1 MKEYEN
7 IVQAFKNGLNK
18 YQTSIS
24 DQRAQDFFTSIENL
38 LRQLYTTPLPRKLQI
53 SAEYEE
59 RMIRSIQ
66 RQLKRFNVI
75 IRPTDKSKVFHLG
88 SVQDYDR
95 KALEYMQKNNA
106 HEEISSGINPYLDHL
121 RAVLALIDP
130 LLKNKAIDLEL
141 WKRKMRPDPKTI
153 ELAHLYFIP
162 KAHKVRCIE
171 HKNTKY

>member
-38 LRQLYTTPLPRKLQI
+38 LRQLYTTPLPRNLQI
-53 SAEYEE
+53 RAEYEQ

-95 KALEYMQKNNA
+95 KALEYMQKTNA
-106 HEEISSGINPYLDHL
+106 YEEISSGINPYLDHL
-121 RAVLALIDP
+121 RQL
-130 LLKNKAIDLEL
+130 N
-141 WKRKMRPDPKTI
+141 
-153 ELAHLYFIP
+153 
-162 KAHKVRCIE
+162 
-171 HKNTKY
+171 